1 MHFILKAHYKK
12 TSICMYE
19 KNCLTNAI
27 KTELSASP
35 FTLVVQMNP
44 LASNEN
50 TTFLETLHS
59 IDSSIQ
65 IKQIPAHRIQTNQT
79 EWINPLLSTITG
91 TCRIV
96 CIHNLNTF
104 KKVLKKFQ
112 RMSKHHE
119 LPCSIIAGSYGKT
132 LLNLFNIN
140 TLTNKDIKIE
150 DILVLQQVPLDML
163 FTVNNSITQLLS
175 LTSLKANN
183 GN

>member
-1 MHFILKAHYKK
+1 
-12 TSICMYE
+12 MYE
-19 KNCLTNAI
+19 KNCLTNTI

-65 IKQIPAHRIQTNQT
+65 IKQIPVHRIQTNQT

-96 CIHNLNTF
+96 CIHNLNIF

>member
-1 MHFILKAHYKK
+1 
-12 TSICMYE
+12 MYE
-19 KNCLTNAI
+19 KNCLTNTI

-65 IKQIPAHRIQTNQT
+65 IKQIPVHRIQTNQT

>member
-1 MHFILKAHYKK
+1 M
-12 TSICMYE
+12 
-19 KNCLTNAI
+19 TNAI

-65 IKQIPAHRIQTNQT
+65 IKQIPVHRIQTNQT

>member
-1 MHFILKAHYKK
+1 
-12 TSICMYE
+12 
-19 KNCLTNAI
+19 
-27 KTELSASP
+27 
-35 FTLVVQMNP
+35 
-44 LASNEN
+44 
-50 TTFLETLHS
+50 
-59 IDSSIQ
+59 
-65 IKQIPAHRIQTNQT
+65 
-79 EWINPLLSTITG
+79 
-91 TCRIV
+91 
-96 CIHNLNTF
+96 
-104 KKVLKKFQ
+104 
-112 RMSKHHE
+112 MSKHHE

>member
-1 MHFILKAHYKK
+1 
-12 TSICMYE
+12 MYE
-19 KNCLTNAI
+19 KNCLTNTI

-163 FTVNNSITQLLS
+163 FTINNSITQLLS

>member
-1 MHFILKAHYKK
+1 M
-12 TSICMYE
+12 
-19 KNCLTNAI
+19 TNAI

-65 IKQIPAHRIQTNQT
+65 IKQIPVHRIQTNQT
-79 EWINPLLSTITG
+79 EWINPLLSTLTG

>member
-1 MHFILKAHYKK
+1 
-12 TSICMYE
+12 MYE

-44 LASNEN
+44 VASNEN

-65 IKQIPAHRIQTNQT
+65 IKQIPVHRIQTNQT

-96 CIHNLNTF
+96 CIHNLNTC
-104 KKVLKKFQ
+104 LLYTSPSPRDQ
-112 RMSKHHE
+112 R
-119 LPCSIIAGSYGKT
+119 GSRM
-132 LLNLFNIN
+132 
-140 TLTNKDIKIE
+140 
-150 DILVLQQVPLDML
+150 P
-163 FTVNNSITQLLS
+163 SS
-175 LTSLKANN
+175 A
-183 GN
+183 

>member
-1 MHFILKAHYKK
+1 
-12 TSICMYE
+12 MYE
-19 KNCLTNAI
+19 KNCLTNTI

-65 IKQIPAHRIQTNQT
+65 IKQIPVHRIQTNQT

-163 FTVNNSITQLLS
+163 FTINNSITQLLS

>member
-1 MHFILKAHYKK
+1 
-12 TSICMYE
+12 MYE

-27 KTELSASP
+27 KTELSASS

-65 IKQIPAHRIQTNQT
+65 IKQIPVHRIQTNQT